1 MRLIEIPDDGS
12 VRIPITM
19 KDGTVWG
26 ERKLD
31 LSSFPSVPLRHG
43 RWVEQWNDDYMR
55 YFHFCSECGKDA
67 LTKEETMHDE
77 VLSLYCPN
85 CGAKMDEEK

>member
-1 MRLIEIPDDGS
+1 MAQAIDQEYDNGFNLIEII
-12 VRIPITM
+12 V
-19 KDGTVWG
+19 KDNG
-26 ERKLD
+26 EYIHFER
-31 LSSFPSVPLRHG
+31 VRHG
-43 RWVEQWNDDYMR
+43 RWVEQWNDDYML

-85 CGAKMDEEK
+85 CGVKMDGEKHND